1 MEHSHGTKPIGPR
14 RRRRLAAKYRRRCT
28 VVATLAILVIAVPV
42 TIVAAVDNLS
52 SNISSA
58 PLRAGTGSGVPE
70 KLTDETNVLIL
81 GSDTRDLDS
90 GEDEDSAE
98 GASPAEGDGSAEGTD
113 AGPGYGSAEGARSD
127 AMILAHV
134 AADTSHIDAVQI
146 PRDTITDVPACDDT
160 GHGASSA
167 FHGMINSALNAG
179 PACSVSAVE
188 ELTGVR
194 LDHFIE
200 VDFDGFATIV
210 DALDGIPVD
219 LDEPLHDDKAQLDL
233 PAGEQ
238 VLDGT
243 DALAL
248 ARTRH
253 AVGDGSDISRMD
265 NQQMIMEAIIDRAKS
280 TRTLTRPD
288 RLYGFL
294 DAVTSSLRVD
304 EDLDSVSALA
314 SLASTVSSVPEDEI
328 NFEIMPWAP
337 APENPNRVVSAPEA
351 EDVFTAIIDD
361 EPIADLV
368 D

>member
-1 MEHSHGTKPIGPR
+1 
-14 RRRRLAAKYRRRCT
+14 
-28 VVATLAILVIAVPV
+28 VATLAILVIAVPV
-42 TIVAAVDNLS
+42 TIVAAVSNLS

-58 PLRAGTGSGVPE
+58 PLRAGSGSGVPE

-90 GEDEDSAE
+90 AEDSAEDEDSAE
-98 GASPAEGDGSAEGTD
+98 GANPAEGSAADTD

-134 AADTSHIDAVQI
+134 AADTSRIDAVQI

-265 NQQMIMEAIIDRAKS
+265 NQQMVMEAIIDRAKS

-314 SLASTVSSVPEDEI
+314 SLASTASSVPEDEI
-328 NFEIMPWAP
+328 TFEIMPWAP
-337 APENPNRVVSAPEA
+337 APENPNRVVIAPEA

>member
-1 MEHSHGTKPIGPR
+1 MQERRKLDFSHGTSSIGPR
-14 RRRRLAAKYRRRCT
+14 RRRRLAAKYRRRRT

-42 TIVAAVDNLS
+42 TIVAAVHNLS

-58 PLRAGTGSGVPE
+58 PLRAGTESGVPE

-81 GSDTRDLDS
+81 GSDTRDL
-90 GEDEDSAE
+90 ESAE
-98 GASPAEGDGSAEGTD
+98 DGGSA
-113 AGPGYGSAEGARSD
+113 PGYGSAEGARSD

-134 AADTSHIDAVQI
+134 AADDSRIDAVQI
-146 PRDTITDVPACDDT
+146 PRDTIMDVPACEDT
-160 GHGASSA
+160 GHGGSEA

-188 ELTGVR
+188 KLTGVR

-219 LDEPLHDDKAQLDL
+219 LDEPLQDEKAKLDL

-238 VLDGT
+238 MLDGT

-253 AVGDGSDISRMD
+253 AVGDGSDISRMG
-265 NQQMIMEAIIDRAKS
+265 NQQMVMEAIIDRAKS
-280 TRTLTRPD
+280 TRTLSRPD
-288 RLYGFL
+288 RLYSFL

-304 EDLDSVSALA
+304 EDLDSVTALA
-314 SLASTVSSVPEDEI
+314 SLASTASSVPEEAI

-361 EPIADLV
+361 EPITDLV